1 MKKIIIFFLIG
12 FSFVSAV
19 AQENSMNEILAKK
32 KIATV
37 EELFNAELK
46 GEKYNRWS
54 LNLNGGFNA
63 PVGPF
68 TTGYFSATA
77 DYLTDPNFNHLD
89 FNVRKMFN
97 TKFGVKLSISYDKFS
112 NAGTSIPFDNYMI
125 SSSLQG
131 VINLHRVLNWEEFTN
146 IFGLQFHFGPGL
158 SFLESQVVQPI
169 TSTYKSKALSFDNI
183 YAVTSGATVLIKVTD
198 RIVFSVD
205 YSINKNF
212 SHHLN
217 LDGISKVALDDNR
230 TGIIHNATAGLTV
243 YLGKKEK
250 HADWYLEKNG
260 NKLDYLLARINNV
273 EAQLNDAN
281 NDGIPDGLEMY
292 VKGRFYNLQSN
303 NNANSSLQN
312 LTNIEVRNMINSNMI
327 NVFFDFD
334 QSRISSWAISDI
346 SFLIK
351 YLNANPE
358 TSVDIIGYGDELDD
372 SDDNLRLSKN
382 RADNVSQMIIGLG
395 IDASRLNVI
404 KHIGDNSVAKESQLA
419 KQLVRRVVFKV
430 Y

>member
-1 MKKIIIFFLIG
+1 
-12 FSFVSAV
+12 
-19 AQENSMNEILAKK
+19 MNEILAKK

-97 TKFGVKLSISYDKFS
+97 TKFGLMLGLSYDKFS
-112 NAGTSIPFDNYMI
+112 SSGASSPFSNSMYGTSI
-125 SSSLQG
+125 QG
-131 VINLHRVLNWEEFTN
+131 VLNVHRALNWEEFTKN
-146 IFGLQFHFGPGL
+146 FGLQFHLGPGL
-158 SFLESQVVQPI
+158 TFLESQEIRPVN
-169 TSTYKSKALSFDNI
+169 SKYVDKGLVFDNI
-183 YAVTSGATVLIKVTD
+183 YSIISGATVLIKLSD
-198 RIVFSVD
+198 RFAFNLD
-205 YSINKNF
+205 YSMMKNF

-217 LDGISKVALDDNR
+217 LDGRTKVDLASNR
-230 TGIIHNATAGLTV
+230 TGIIHTATAGVTV
-243 YLGKKEK
+243 YLGKKGD
-250 HADWYLEKNG
+250 HADWYLQKNG
-260 NKLDYLLARINNV
+260 YKLDDFLARVNKV

-281 NDGIPDGLEMY
+281 YDGIPDGLEMY
-292 VKGRFYNLQSN
+292 VKGRFYNSQIN
-303 NNANSSLQN
+303 NNAYSSEQN
-312 LTNIEVRNMINSNMI
+312 LTNVESRNMINSNLI

-334 QSRISSWAISDI
+334 QSRISSWAISDV

-372 SDDNLRLSKN
+372 SENSLRLSKN

-395 IDASRLNVI
+395 IDASRLKVI
-404 KHIGDNSVAKESQLA
+404 KHIGDNSVPKESKLA